1 QHLPLA
7 VKRRVKALKNLQAQ
21 YAQVEARFYKDL
33 HDLEKKYAAFHQTLF
48 DKRSE
53 IVNAIHEPTEGECQ
67 WQGGVPEGV
76 GGETEREPAGEGQA
90 NGIPHFWLTAFKNV
104 KMLGRMIRRNDELVL
119 QHLADV
125 KVKFSEAGEP
135 MSFTIEFIFK
145 SNEYFY
151 NKVLTKTYRMR
162 SGPDDS
168 DPFFSKGPEIISSTG
183 CEICW
188 KEGGNVT
195 VKATKLQKCEGLRS
209 VSTPRK
215 MPSCSF
221 FTYFYPPDY
230 PEGRVL
236 DVATDYK
243 LGYFFREV
251 LVPKSVLFFT
261 NEA

>member
-1 QHLPLA
+1 
-7 VKRRVKALKNLQAQ
+7 
-21 YAQVEARFYKDL
+21 
-33 HDLEKKYAAFHQTLF
+33 
-48 DKRSE
+48 
-53 IVNAIHEPTEGECQ
+53 
-67 WQGGVPEGV
+67 
-76 GGETEREPAGEGQA
+76 
-90 NGIPHFWLTAFKNV
+90 
-104 KMLGRMIRRNDELVL
+104 MLGRMIRRNDELVL
-119 QHLADV
+119 QHLEDV

-135 MSFTIEFIFK
+135 MSFTIEFSFK

-195 VKATKLQKCEGLRS
+195 VKTTKLQKCEGLRS

-215 MPSCSF
+215 TPSCSF

-261 NEA
+261 NEASGYNDGSSDNEVQEAGGEGKRAEVITNEEPEKALDTEESNP